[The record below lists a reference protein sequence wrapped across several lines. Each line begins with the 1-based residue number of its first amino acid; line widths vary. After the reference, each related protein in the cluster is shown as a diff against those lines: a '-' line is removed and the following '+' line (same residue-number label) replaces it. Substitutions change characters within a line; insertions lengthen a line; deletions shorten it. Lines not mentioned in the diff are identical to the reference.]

1 MENTRICCAL
11 SSMGFMDL
19 FGGACRRRAVFAVK
33 VYKNKLPSS
42 NYGDLF
48 YNFAMG
54 LFSAMLFA
62 VVCLGKVGFTAF
74 SFWLAAGVALCS
86 TLYTLC
92 GLKAVTYGKLAVFTA
107 FLMLGGMIF
116 PTVYG
121 VWFLKEQ
128 MSAFKIAG
136 VVLLIASMIFSATEK
151 TEEKKNT
158 AVFYILCLIAF
169 VSNGFVSIFSKAHQ
183 IGEGALNTFQFSFW
197 QSAII
202 AVVVGVLLA
211 VNVLCNRKR
220 RIFSAY
226 PKSVSAK
233 SLGLIALD
241 RHHAGSVLLL
251 LAINGARV
259 VSVSPRRAFPYSSR
273 RSWAGCFRKISKIS
287 VCILADIVAVVLMV
301 F

>member
-1 MENTRICCAL
+1 MAAL
-11 SSMGFMDL
+11 AV
-19 FGGACRRRAVFAVK
+19 GGQFSLSK

-121 VWFLKEQ
+121 VLFLKEQ

-183 IGEGALNTFQFSFW
+183 IGDRRTSPSSSASFS
-197 QSAII
+197 
-202 AVVVGVLLA
+202 
-211 VNVLCNRKR
+211 R
-220 RIFSAY
+220 
-226 PKSVSAK
+226 
-233 SLGLIALD
+233 
-241 RHHAGSVLLL
+241 
-251 LAINGARV
+251 
-259 VSVSPRRAFPYSSR
+259 
-273 RSWAGCFRKISKIS
+273 
-287 VCILADIVAVVLMV
+287 
-301 F
+301 